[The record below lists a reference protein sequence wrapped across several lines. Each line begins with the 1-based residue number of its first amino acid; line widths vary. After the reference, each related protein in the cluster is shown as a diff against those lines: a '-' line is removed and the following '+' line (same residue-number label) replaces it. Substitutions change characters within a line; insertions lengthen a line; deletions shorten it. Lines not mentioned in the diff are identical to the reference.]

1 VLSFERTFVKRDK
14 MIESINSEYIKPLR
28 EKLNWSQ
35 ERLARDLSVS
45 VNTIRRWEKG
55 LNEPSSLAKKALLD
69 LLKRTKIKPEDTNSG
84 S

>member
-1 VLSFERTFVKRDK
+1 

-35 ERLARDLSVS
+35 ERLARNLSVS

>member
-1 VLSFERTFVKRDK
+1 VLSSEGTFVKRDE
-14 MIESINSEYIKPLR
+14 MIESINSEYIKQLR

-55 LNEPSSLAKKALLD
+55 LNKPSTLARKALLD
-69 LLKRTKIKPEDTNSG
+69 LLKRTKIKPEDIS
-84 S
+84 

>member
-1 VLSFERTFVKRDK
+1 
-14 MIESINSEYIKPLR
+14 MIESINSEYIKLLR

>member
-1 VLSFERTFVKRDK
+1 
-14 MIESINSEYIKPLR
+14 MIESINSEYIKQLR

-55 LNEPSSLAKKALLD
+55 LNEPSTLAKKALLD
-69 LLKRTKIKPEDTNSG
+69 LLKRTNIKLEEIS
-84 S
+84 

>member
-1 VLSFERTFVKRDK
+1 
-14 MIESINSEYIKPLR
+14 MIESINSEYIKQLR

-55 LNEPSSLAKKALLD
+55 LNEPSTLAKKALLD
-69 LLKRTKIKPEDTNSG
+69 LLKRTDIKLEEIS
-84 S
+84 

>member
-1 VLSFERTFVKRDK
+1 MRGRLLRGTI
-14 MIESINSEYIKPLR
+14 MIESINSEYIKQLR

-55 LNEPSSLAKKALLD
+55 LNEPSTLAKKALLD
-69 LLKRTKIKPEDTNSG
+69 LLKRTNIKLEEIS
-84 S
+84 

>member
-1 VLSFERTFVKRDK
+1 
-14 MIESINSEYIKPLR
+14 MIESINSEYIKQLR

-55 LNEPSSLAKKALLD
+55 LNEPSTLAKKALLD
-69 LLKRTKIKPEDTNSG
+69 LLNRTKIKPEDISQVNQ
-84 S
+84 